1 MRSWLHKRFSDV
13 WQILQDLHRFDR
25 TQLKSSKV
33 WILQVFQSLFVTPGR
48 GWRKMQKE
56 VLWSGRLGWDL
67 MRRVGREYLRCVD
80 ALMSCKLRSVSPQAA
95 EKDWDTHW
103 FRELVMNP
111 QGNAAPAA
119 LAQNIA
125 GVLPLLVQDVPLG
138 KVFSCIFKARM
149 LGAFKCWSKL
159 SKYNSTCSRLSRVR
173 RCTGRP

>member
-56 VLWSGRLGWDL
+56 VLWSGRLRWDL
-67 MRRVGREYLRCVD
+67 MRGVGREYLRGVD

-138 KVFSCIFKARM
+138 KVFSCIFSARM
-149 LGAFKCWSKL
+149 C
-159 SKYNSTCSRLSRVR
+159 
-173 RCTGRP
+173 